1 MYGNITSTKPKIL
14 WQQTILVVE
23 NDRDDL
29 IYLTTALNL
38 FNYRCLTAK
47 EAIVALSLAQ
57 EEQPDLILLDL
68 RLPKID
74 GIDLL
79 KILKID
85 WLTRTIP
92 IVAVTALAGK
102 EGQETIARAGFDDY
116 LLKPYLLADLEKVV
130 DRHVRKTF

>member
-1 MYGNITSTKPKIL
+1 M
-14 WQQTILVVE
+14 
-23 NDRDDL
+23 
-29 IYLTTALNL
+29 NL

-47 EAIVALSLAQ
+47 EAILALSLAQ
-57 EEQPDLILLDL
+57 EEQPDLILLDIG
-68 RLPKID
+68 LPKID

-102 EGQETIARAGFDDY
+102 EGQETNRQSRI
-116 LLKPYLLADLEKVV
+116 
-130 DRHVRKTF
+130 